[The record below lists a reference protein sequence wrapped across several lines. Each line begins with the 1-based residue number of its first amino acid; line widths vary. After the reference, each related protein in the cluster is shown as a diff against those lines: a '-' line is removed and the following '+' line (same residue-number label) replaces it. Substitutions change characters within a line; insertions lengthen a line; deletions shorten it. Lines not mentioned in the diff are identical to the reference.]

1 MKISVLIVAHNE
13 EQHVA
18 RCIESL
24 LAQTVPAD
32 EIVLISHNSTD
43 STVEIA
49 RTYPVRVVEY
59 GGPPGPVYARIRGFE
74 EVTGDIVL
82 CIDGDAQA
90 ATNWVEVM
98 TKMLMKPNMVMVGTW
113 IKMSGT
119 LYAKLGGYRW
129 YLFCNAKGFKATDWL
144 WGASFGVWA
153 RDREAVISALK
164 RGVELS
170 KQLHLAYNP
179 DDYWLALFMSTHG
192 DLEVTNKTWV
202 DAHAKETSLM
212 QYVMRG
218 ATAMGIRHTIRA
230 FIKEGGLPGIRIQ

>member
-24 LAQTVPAD
+24 LAQTVSAD
-32 EIVLISHNSTD
+32 EIVLISHNSND

-49 RTYPVRVVEY
+49 RTYPIRVVECT
-59 GGPPGPVYARIRGFE
+59 GPSGPVYARIRGFE

-90 ATNWVEVM
+90 ATNWIEVM
-98 TKMLMKPNMVMVGTW
+98 TKMLMKPNMVMVGSW

-129 YLFCNAKGFKATDWL
+129 YFFCNSKGFKATDWL
-144 WGASFGVWA
+144 WGASLGFWVRG
-153 RDREAVISALK
+153 REVIIDALK
-164 RGVELS
+164 QSIVLS

-179 DDYWLALFMSTHG
+179 DDFWLALFMSTHG

-202 DAHAKETSLM
+202 DAYAKETSLL

-218 ATAMGIRHTIRA
+218 VTAVGIRHTMRK
-230 FIKEGGLPGIRIQ
+230 FIKQCGLPGIRIP